1 MLMLKIMAEAL
12 GQVIGGLVA
21 AALFCWLFWNAFKL
35 VRHPEISAALCVL
48 VAVLVW
54 VFGISSPLVRLTSV
68 YAAMFAL
75 WLWPAGLSW
84 RREHPWMRRN

>member
-21 AALFCWLFWNAFKL
+21 AALFCWLFWKVFKL

-48 VAVLVW
+48 IAVAVW
-54 VFGISSPLVRLTSV
+54 GFGLSSPLLRLTSV

-75 WLWPAGLSW
+75 WLWPAGRLW
-84 RREHPWMRRN
+84 RREHPWVRRN